1 MHFVR
6 AHRKPRTWLTYRFTL
21 DTLLRAAYKKKL
33 RHLLSEQFLIS
44 AAYTASKVVQ
54 GPPGLHAQ
62 HSDPLIELITD
73 EYLETPLTIGI
84 FGPWGSG
91 KSTLLGM
98 LSRRLKALDNRFLC
112 VEFNPWVFRKE
123 TNLLIPLLHA
133 LHDSLTNSFGGKF
146 KDSAAKIGDVL
157 LRLGADAAL
166 RFMTADKV
174 NLDQLD
180 KLEKAYLERQGL
192 VQNQLRN
199 LREALRIQAKALYDS
214 GVTIVLLV
222 DDLDRCDPTE
232 IIDLLESVKLFL
244 DVEHV
249 IHVLAVDKE
258 VIDPGVE
265 VKYGKFTFSVERK
278 ATLGAEYLEKLI
290 QKSQCIFIL

>member
-1 MHFVR
+1 
-6 AHRKPRTWLTYRFTL
+6 
-21 DTLLRAAYKKKL
+21 
-33 RHLLSEQFLIS
+33 
-44 AAYTASKVVQ
+44 
-54 GPPGLHAQ
+54 
-62 HSDPLIELITD
+62 
-73 EYLETPLTIGI
+73 
-84 FGPWGSG
+84 
-91 KSTLLGM
+91 
-98 LSRRLKALDNRFLC
+98 
-112 VEFNPWVFRKE
+112 
-123 TNLLIPLLHA
+123 
-133 LHDSLTNSFGGKF
+133 
-146 KDSAAKIGDVL
+146 
-157 LRLGADAAL
+157 
-166 RFMTADKV
+166 
-174 NLDQLD
+174 
-180 KLEKAYLERQGL
+180 

-249 IHVLAVDKE
+249 IHVLAVGKE